1 MSVYSLFN
9 AHALISF
16 VQFYLNMCNGA
27 EWSKDKT
34 GSGVNKVETTA
45 GVWQQSVF
53 TCSAA
58 DSFQHTQNP
67 HAHA

>member
-1 MSVYSLFN
+1 MTN
-9 AHALISF
+9 KN
-16 VQFYLNMCNGA
+16 VQGIIYIYIYIYIYICNGA
-27 EWSKDKT
+27 EWSKET

-45 GVWQQSVF
+45 GVWQQSRF

-58 DSFQHTQNP
+58 DSFQHTQNH